1 MSTRFDPAALRL
13 YHVTDPQLSRPR
25 SIADVARLAVDGGA
39 TMVQVRAKDASGREL
54 LELLGAVVAAV
65 AGRVPVV
72 VDDRVECHLAARA
85 RGIAS
90 DGVHVGQSDLPPE
103 DARRLCGPEAILG
116 LSAASEAEIAAAAAL
131 PGGTV
136 DYLGIGAVR
145 ATATKPDAP
154 QPLGIDG
161 FARARALSPLPA
173 VAIGGIRPEDCA
185 GLLAAGADGVAVVSG
200 ICAAPDPLEAARAY
214 RKELQ
219 R

>member
-1 MSTRFDPAALRL
+1 MSPRFDPAALSL

-25 SIADVARLAVDGGA
+25 SVPEVARLAVEGGA
-39 TMVQVRAKDASGREL
+39 SMIQVRAKDASGREL
-54 LELLGAVVAAV
+54 LELLEAVVSAVDGAA
-65 AGRVPVV
+65 PVV

-85 RGIAS
+85 RGIACG
-90 DGVHVGQSDLPPE
+90 GVHIGQSDLPPE
-103 DARRLCGPEAILG
+103 DARRLCGPEAIIG

-131 PGGTV
+131 PPATV

-161 FARARALSPLPA
+161 FARARALSALPA
-173 VAIGGIRPEDCA
+173 VAIGGIRPEDVA
-185 GLLAAGADGVAVVSG
+185 GLMAAGADGVAVVSG
-200 ICAAPDPLEAARAY
+200 ICAAADPRLAAQTY
-214 RKELQ
+214 RREIQ